1 MKISDSKLIPRD
13 SKNKIFYLFFSLLI
27 FALIFTFIFS
37 DSIYIYINPVKDDVN
52 NIVRFADWRIIVDSN
67 ICYREMLDVYSI
79 NPCDSSNRRFIY
91 GKALLF
97 LPNPEGNYFFYT
109 IVFPL
114 ISIFLFIISVTIIL
128 SPKSKQDYFILSLL
142 LLSSPLILGIERFNP
157 EIVIFLTLLLISF
170 YRSSII
176 IHFLIFIISNIKFYP
191 AMAGLIFLS
200 EKLKIKNYFNIFFLL
215 IIFTFI
221 FYFNFEELKKIDT
234 YRDGITST
242 VENVGIFI
250 FSYYSLPDLFRL
262 ISIHLELFNPELL
275 YDITKILTI
284 LLVLTGSYIV
294 LNTCKKKKIFLDIS
308 LSKFEDRLFLLS
320 TVFLL
325 VLYFLK
331 FNYLYVEIY
340 FLGLLP
346 FLKKKVE
353 INNLYKFFYFLI
365 IFKLILMSVLC
376 LIQNIFFEN
385 SIFLKG
391 FNILCKNIIDVS
403 LIIILLSFMI
413 SYLLKVMSNFRVQN

>member
-1 MKISDSKLIPRD
+1 
-13 SKNKIFYLFFSLLI
+13 
-27 FALIFTFIFS
+27 
-37 DSIYIYINPVKDDVN
+37 
-52 NIVRFADWRIIVDSN
+52 
-67 ICYREMLDVYSI
+67 
-79 NPCDSSNRRFIY
+79 
-91 GKALLF
+91 
-97 LPNPEGNYFFYT
+97 